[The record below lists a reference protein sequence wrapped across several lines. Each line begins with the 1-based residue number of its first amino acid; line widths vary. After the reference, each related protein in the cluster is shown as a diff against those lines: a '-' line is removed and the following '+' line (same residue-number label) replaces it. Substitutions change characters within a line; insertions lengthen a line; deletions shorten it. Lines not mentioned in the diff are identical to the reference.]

1 MKHDGDDKSEGPR
14 NSYDLPANLETL
26 LRELLARLAADGQRA
41 SCVYDR
47 TDYLECLI
55 ETLVKHSCLTSVEIR
70 RQARVLAA
78 LERSAAQLLDL
89 YRASHPAESL
99 QWDKLEQIRQKHLEC
114 CPTEEPPEPCD
125 PCATLDCRKQGGGL
139 DSGHSISQAG
149 ASVRPN
155 RTQDRFPPYKIP
167 FDDFEEKEAPARH
180 IPLGPFRGLLEPT
193 RDQARVSS
201 IMSGPGP
208 SGGGNEPVSFG
219 IYSPTG
225 KLIST
230 GYYPPDVSGAVAGTV
245 VLMTTNF
252 NLAISTD
259 GGANFKLIDP
269 TTMFPKD
276 ATFGGW
282 GCDQIITY
290 APSIDRFLWL
300 MQAFP
305 GTGGTRSK
313 NDIGQNIVRLAF
325 AAPADVVKNVAQP
338 ELAWSWYDFDSNYF
352 SLGVNT
358 WMDYPDLSVGDNFL
372 YFATDVR
379 NDSLDSSGNK
389 VNSTVGR
396 LIARMPLT
404 EIRDGQINNLR
415 FTQPATSSG
424 AIKSQITQD
433 TRDRVFW
440 GSHKNNTT
448 LTVFSWDESST
459 SYLWRDVGVRG
470 WPNGDSGGT
479 LASKAPDFADWLNM
493 GGIGNHILGATRRND
508 EIWFAWT
515 AHSGNDGRGGFS
527 FTHPHVQI
535 AKIKDSDF
543 SLIDQVQIWNGD
555 HAYAYP
561 SLATNTDGE
570 VGVSLAWGG
579 GNKYYGSHAVGLMGD
594 FVVWYPEASELTLQR
609 QVLDSAGNPV
619 KDSAGNPVMQTR
631 WGDYVTARRISPNG
645 RLFGGFGYAV
655 RKDASVTGKADP
667 YYILFGRNSVVNPG
681 PPPVR

>member
-1 MKHDGDDKSEGPR
+1 MTSHHLRPVHRS
-14 NSYDLPANLETL
+14 LPVVN
-26 LRELLARLAADGQRA
+26 
-41 SCVYDR
+41 
-47 TDYLECLI
+47 
-55 ETLVKHSCLTSVEIR
+55 
-70 RQARVLAA
+70 
-78 LERSAAQLLDL
+78 
-89 YRASHPAESL
+89 
-99 QWDKLEQIRQKHLEC
+99 
-114 CPTEEPPEPCD
+114 
-125 PCATLDCRKQGGGL
+125 
-139 DSGHSISQAG
+139 AG
-149 ASVRPN
+149 
-155 RTQDRFPPYKIP
+155 
-167 FDDFEEKEAPARH
+167 
-180 IPLGPFRGLLEPT
+180 
-193 RDQARVSS
+193 
-201 IMSGPGP
+201 
-208 SGGGNEPVSFG
+208 
-219 IYSPTG
+219 
-225 KLIST
+225 
-230 GYYPPDVSGAVAGTV
+230 
-245 VLMTTNF
+245 
-252 NLAISTD
+252 
-259 GGANFKLIDP
+259 
-269 TTMFPKD
+269 
-276 ATFGGW
+276 
-282 GCDQIITY
+282 
-290 APSIDRFLWL
+290 
-300 MQAFP
+300 FP
-305 GTGGTRSK
+305 GYGRDSPK

-338 ELAWSWYDFDSNYF
+338 ELAWSWYDFDFELLQPRREY
-352 SLGVNT
+352 
-358 WMDYPDLSVGDNFL
+358 
-372 YFATDVR
+372 
-379 NDSLDSSGNK
+379 LDGLPGP
-389 VNSTVGR
+389 VGR
-396 LIARMPLT
+396 RQFPVL
-404 EIRDGQINNLR
+404 
-415 FTQPATSSG
+415 
-424 AIKSQITQD
+424 
-433 TRDRVFW
+433 RDRRPQRLPGFVGQQGEQHCWPADRPDAAHRDSRRSDQQFALHPA
-440 GSHKNNTT
+440 GDLLRGDQVADYAGHARSCVLGFPQEQHDADGV
-448 LTVFSWDESST
+448 LLGRSSST